1 MMKTVFVKAPFQFK
15 IKEIPIPQPAAGEV
29 LLRVKAC
36 GICGSDLHIAR
47 SQAADWVTFG
57 HEMTGVIEQT
67 GPGVRH
73 VRPGQRVA
81 VESGSFCGVCEQ
93 CRNGRVDLCTKGYNN
108 AQLKING
115 FSEYMVLPEQ
125 CIVPLDPAISFVDG
139 TLLEPLGVAVDLV
152 KTADIR
158 LNDHVL
164 VIGLG
169 PIGLMAARL
178 AKAAGARVYAA
189 QHSDRS
195 ARRISLA
202 RALGVED
209 VVITGRTPLSN
220 YPFPRGGVDHILVT
234 APPKVIPDLIE
245 SASFGGV
252 ISFLGIDYGPDR
264 MITFDAN
271 AFHFKKLQLRASF
284 AAPALYFPMCT
295 ELIKTGVIDPKQFI
309 THIFAMNEIAP
320 VMQSLR
326 DGGSEIKAV
335 MDMELV

>member
-1 MMKTVFVKAPFQFK
+1 MKTVFVKAPFQFK

-73 VRPGQRVA
+73 VWPGQRVA

-164 VIGLG
+164 V
-169 PIGLMAARL
+169 
-178 AKAAGARVYAA
+178 
-189 QHSDRS
+189 
-195 ARRISLA
+195 
-202 RALGVED
+202 
-209 VVITGRTPLSN
+209 
-220 YPFPRGGVDHILVT
+220 
-234 APPKVIPDLIE
+234 
-245 SASFGGV
+245 SASV
-252 ISFLGIDYGPDR
+252 PS
-264 MITFDAN
+264 A
-271 AFHFKKLQLRASF
+271 
-284 AAPALYFPMCT
+284 
-295 ELIKTGVIDPKQFI
+295 
-309 THIFAMNEIAP
+309 
-320 VMQSLR
+320 
-326 DGGSEIKAV
+326 
-335 MDMELV
+335 